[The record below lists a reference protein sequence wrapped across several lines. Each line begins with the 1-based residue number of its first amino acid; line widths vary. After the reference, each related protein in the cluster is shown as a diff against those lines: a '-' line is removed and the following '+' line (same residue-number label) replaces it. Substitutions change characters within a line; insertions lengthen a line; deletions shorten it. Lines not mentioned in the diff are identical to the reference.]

1 MILFHI
7 IGEIAQDDAENNNNN
22 NNNISKNNNTIAMV
36 SRGREK
42 LFFSVRQSAKF
53 TIFFIISLYFIII
66 TLMKENYSYPL
77 LMDPGPV

>member
-7 IGEIAQDDAENNNNN
+7 IGEIAQDDAESNNN
-22 NNNISKNNNTIAMV
+22 NNNISKNNNTIAIV

-42 LFFSVRQSAKF
+42 LFFSVRQYAKF

-66 TLMKENYSYPL
+66 TLMGENYSYPL